1 MGTITMRKFNKFNNQ
16 KENKNE
22 RDDGIIRQEVSKSSY
37 KCVQEY
43 KRNMNIMRMEQ
54 NIFFK
59 RIKWNYQKG
68 KRINLK

>member
-22 RDDGIIRQEVSKSSY
+22 RADGIIRQEVSKCSY

-59 RIKWNYQKG
+59 ESNGTTRKEKESI
-68 KRINLK
+68 

>member
-54 NIFFK
+54 NIF
-59 RIKWNYQKG
+59 
-68 KRINLK
+68 LKESNGTTRKEKESI

>member
-59 RIKWNYQKG
+59 ESNGTTRKEKESI
-68 KRINLK
+68 